1 MEQIVRRF
9 GASGSLEVF
18 GGGPPGFSR
27 GRVVRRGPR
36 GSLDSRLGGVGG
48 GPLQHV
54 DLLLSGS
61 SAAAPMEHPSGS
73 ASEWGVPEGVPGRR
87 PTAGDGPPIH
97 WHCPMDAPWEL
108 LR

>member
-1 MEQIVRRF
+1 MLWWYGANREAFRGQWVPGGVR
-9 GASGSLEVF
+9 
-18 GGGPPGFSR
+18 GGPPGFSR

-73 ASEWGVPEGVPGRR
+73 ARTPSGTPHFSE
-87 PTAGDGPPIH
+87 
-97 WHCPMDAPWEL
+97 
-108 LR
+108 